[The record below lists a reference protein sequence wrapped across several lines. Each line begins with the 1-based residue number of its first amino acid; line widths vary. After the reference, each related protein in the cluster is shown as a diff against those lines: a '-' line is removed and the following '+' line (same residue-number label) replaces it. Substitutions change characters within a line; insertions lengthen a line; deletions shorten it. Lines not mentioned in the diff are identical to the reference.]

1 MELFYFKD
9 KNELDT
15 LTSGADFLQSW
26 TWGRIVRQ
34 DGYQIKRLGW
44 RQEAPTAALAE
55 TVAAVTLIKEPLG
68 VGRFYWYT
76 PRGPLLEAAS
86 PDEAK
91 EIFQSLAK
99 DIKALDTKALF
110 WRLEP
115 DVYRFVDQDAVSAP
129 VDLWSEI
136 IKAAN
141 SAAAESTTFK
151 LIKTNDVQ
159 PSQTLFL
166 DLSLSEAELLA
177 QMRQKTRYNLRLAQ
191 KKGVKIEEGS
201 VKDIDEFWRL
211 LSLTGRRD
219 RFRLH
224 NFKHYQN
231 LLATGAPQVKLLLA
245 SYQNE
250 TIAAGLFSLGKLKTT
265 YLHGASDNKHRNVMA
280 PYLLQWEAIRRAKD
294 NGSSYYDFYGVDE
307 QKWPGVSRFKL
318 GFGGR
323 RVIYPGTYDLVLRP
337 GAYWLY
343 KWLRRLRRFF

>member
-9 KNELDT
+9 KNKLKTIT
-15 LTSGADFLQSW
+15 LGADFLQSW
-26 TWGRIVRQ
+26 TWGDIVRQ

-44 RQEAPTAALAE
+44 RQDAPTTALAE
-55 TVAAVTLIKEPLG
+55 TVAAATLIKEPLG
-68 VGRFYWYT
+68 AGRFYWYT
-76 PRGPLLEAAS
+76 PRGPLLKADNSGAF
-86 PDEAK
+86 K
-91 EIFQSLAK
+91 EIFLSVAR
-99 DIKALDTKALF
+99 DIKVLDSQALF

-115 DVYRFVDQDAVSAP
+115 DSYRFIDQDAISVSA
-129 VDLWSEI
+129 DLWSEI
-136 IKAAN
+136 IKSAN
-141 SAAAESTTFK
+141 SAVAESTTFK

-166 DLSLSEAELLA
+166 DLNLSETELLE

-191 KKGVKIEEGS
+191 KKGVKIVEGS
-201 VKDIDEFWRL
+201 LKDIDEFWRL
-211 LSLTGRRD
+211 LSLTGRRNK
-219 RFRLH
+219 FRLH
-224 NFKHYQN
+224 SFKHYQN

-245 SYQNE
+245 SYKNE
-250 TIAAGLFSLGKLKTT
+250 IIAAGLFSLGKLKTT
-265 YLHGASDNKHRNVMA
+265 YLHGASDNKYRNVMA
-280 PYLLQWEAIRRAKD
+280 PYLLQWEAIRRAK
-294 NGSSYYDFYGVDE
+294 NFGSQYYDFYGVDE